1 MPCQGMTSVMPQL
14 PQHRYGL
21 SRGTQ
26 AEKNTRAHNN
36 TCSKLFFEIGINK
49 EGNRTELQSRPRAPY
64 QSHPTD
70 SLLGRPRQ
78 VLC

>member
-26 AEKNTRAHNN
+26 AEKTHARTTTRVRNYF
-36 TCSKLFFEIGINK
+36 SKLELIRKGTEPSFKVGQGHHINRIP
-49 EGNRTELQSRPRAPY
+49 RTAF
-64 QSHPTD
+64 
-70 SLLGRPRQ
+70 
-78 VLC
+78 